1 MAVVKNAPTIGGLTM
16 HRWEVKKDG
25 ETKCYGDSLQSFP
38 SDYLIA
44 KLRLAGYKIYV
55 DGKLHA
61 KKKGF

>member
-1 MAVVKNAPTIGGLTM
+1 M